1 MHGRD
6 ISLLSNPEAQYKQL
20 QFLLEFTMNEAQ
32 NTGVDSYIKEL
43 ERLGIGFANTSTEDA
58 KKFLTTNTYYQK
70 LRAYLGRTPQKDDF
84 GGMDFQDLVEL
95 SKIDFSVSR
104 QVLTLALAIEHAL
117 KIQIWHLVE
126 SEGEDFL
133 NNCLDQIDRQL
144 VDKWKAKPNSSS
156 KRKKPEKFSEQKV
169 QTTDYS
175 RAYLDAPSKHK
186 TDRPYVSAC
195 ALWELLESLSFP
207 KLIDLYDAA
216 LQEGES
222 EKGIPRHY
230 LKRIQEL
237 RNAAAHENCL
247 LVRTSTTGDE
257 PKEWEPVEDCHIDT
271 VFPSCFHNPSISHLA
286 AEKKQE
292 GLSRLFLH
300 DFCILLY
307 VHDRLVESTGMKE
320 HARRELEELRNR
332 IAYGDKRINNNQTS
346 FCQLKSE
353 INTTLSGVID
363 AIDQFIAL
371 NQSASDDC

>member
-1 MHGRD
+1 
-6 ISLLSNPEAQYKQL
+6 
-20 QFLLEFTMNEAQ
+20 MNEAQ
-32 NTGVDSYIKEL
+32 VTGVDSYIKEL
-43 ERLGIGFANTSTEDA
+43 ERFGISFTNTSTENPKEDA
-58 KKFLTTNTYYQK
+58 KEFLTTNTYYQK
-70 LRAYLGRTPQKDDF
+70 LKSYLGRTPQKDEF
-84 GGMDFQDLVEL
+84 CGVDFQDLVEL
-95 SKIDFSVSR
+95 SKIDFRLSR
-104 QVLTLALAIEHAL
+104 QVLTLALSIEHAL

-126 SEGEDFL
+126 SEEADFL
-133 NNCLDQIDRQL
+133 QKCLHRIDEQ
-144 VDKWKAKPNSSS
+144 WKERSKCKQHKSS
-156 KRKKPEKFSEQKV
+156 KRNKPQIFSELKV

-175 RAYLDAPSKHK
+175 QAYLDAPSKHK
-186 TDRPYVSAC
+186 TERLNVPDC
-195 ALWELLESLSFP
+195 ELWELLESLSFGQ
-207 KLIDLYDAA
+207 LIDLYDAT

-222 EKGIPRHY
+222 KKGIPRHY

-257 PKEWEPVEDCHIDT
+257 PKECEPVEDCHIDS
-271 VFPSCFHNPSISHLA
+271 VFPSCFHNTSVSHLA
-286 AEKKQE
+286 VEKKQE

-307 VHDRLVESTGMKE
+307 VHYLLVESTGMKE
-320 HARRELEELRNR
+320 HARCELEELRNR

-363 AIDQFIAL
+363 AIDQFNAL